1 MWPLMASGPEPEQ
14 FLRFPGPGTA
24 LGTRL
29 ARGRAEQSRGY
40 VTSEDQENQ
49 RRGHPPIQQPPL
61 HQDGLNPGRSGRWKK
76 AGRGGWEGPPCFL
89 LASPL
94 NLRTPAHHPLWS
106 PERQPP
112 AQGGWVKKLL
122 SLPSIQVETAL
133 EFSLLCF
140 RKMTSYTCS

>member
-1 MWPLMASGPEPEQ
+1 MASGPEPEQ
-14 FLRFPGPGTA
+14 FLRFPAPAQLWGQGWH
-24 LGTRL
+24 G
-29 ARGRAEQSRGY
+29 AEQSRAG
-40 VTSEDQENQ
+40 VMSPVRT
-49 RRGHPPIQQPPL
+49 RRTRGGGTPPIQQPPL

-94 NLRTPAHHPLWS
+94 NLWTPAHHPLCS

-112 AQGGWVKKLL
+112 SQGGWVKKLL